1 MHIFLLSTNSSCC
14 SIFKDQVLTSLS
26 ASRGQLDY
34 YSTSLFACQ
43 GVSQKFFKFFQ
54 LSFQNR
60 LTRQSCVRCRSFSNF
75 CIISHLFS
83 FVKRFLKSFWSF
95 FNLSSNRS
103 ANSSRDYCC
112 LLSNF
117 CIIAH
122 LFFFVK
128 RFFKSF
134 SIFFRTFSSNR
145 SINPI
150 RAFRFGFPST
160 ACIVYHTTLR
170 LSTPFGKIFRL
181 W

>member
-1 MHIFLLSTNSSCC
+1 MFLPRYYAYLLLSTDSSCC

-26 ASRGQLDY
+26 ASRGQLGY

-112 LLSNF
+112 FGHSLNGLHSISHHF
-117 CIIAH
+117 A
-122 LFFFVK
+122 FVNP
-128 RFFKSF
+128 FWQDFSTLVGCTNSPYSF
-134 SIFFRTFSSNR
+134 LPPIVILAQPFLTF
-145 SINPI
+145 
-150 RAFRFGFPST
+150 
-160 ACIVYHTTLR
+160 
-170 LSTPFGKIFRL
+170 
-181 W
+181 